1 MLKTWMAPAAA
12 AFAVLLLAGSVDTAE
27 AYKWGGGGG
36 KYYGGKV
43 YGGKFYGGP
52 KFYGGTKFYGGPK
65 VYGGK
70 FYGNKFAHFH
80 HRHRFIGVGVPL
92 AYGYGY
98 YAYSNS
104 CYWLRRR
111 AIDTGNPYWWDRYY
125 ACLDGGYYD

>member
-1 MLKTWMAPAAA
+1 
-12 AFAVLLLAGSVDTAE
+12 VGTAE

-36 KYYGGKV
+36 KFYGGKA
-43 YGGKFYGGP
+43 YAGKFYGGP

-70 FYGNKFAHFH
+70 FYGNKFAHH

-98 YAYSNS
+98 YAYSGGS

-111 AIDTGNPYWWDRYY
+111 AIDTGNSYWWDRYY

>member
-1 MLKTWMAPAAA
+1 MRKTWMVSAAA
-12 AFAVLLLAGSVDTAE
+12 ALSVLMLAGSVETTQ
-27 AYKWGGGGG
+27 AYKPNGHWSG
-36 KYYGGKV
+36 
-43 YGGKFYGGP
+43 GGKFYSGKMYAGP
-52 KFYGGTKFYGGPK
+52 KFYGGQKFYGGPK

-70 FYGNKFAHFH
+70 FYGNKFAFR

-98 YAYSNS
+98 YGYTSS

-111 AIDTGNPYWWDRYY
+111 ALDTGSGYWWNRYY